1 MAKHVYGAVAEF
13 LSERFKGIVRE
24 SEVTPTVGTTA
35 VEIVGHD
42 SERVS
47 LFIANHGAADVYISP
62 TNQVSVTR
70 GIRLG
75 AGGGAMSVNV
85 EDDANLPSLSWWG
98 ISASAGNAV
107 YGLLVKR
114 DVAIHDSEHAP

>member
-13 LSERFKGIVRE
+13 LAARFKGVVRE
-24 SEVTPTVGTTA
+24 IEGTLTVGTAA

-47 LFIANHGAADVYISP
+47 LLIANHGAADVYISP

-75 AGGGAMSVNV
+75 AGGGALSVNV
-85 EDDANLPSLSWWG
+85 QDDANLSALSWWG
-98 ISASAGNAV
+98 ISAAAGNAV
-107 YGLLVKR
+107 YSLQVKR
-114 DVAIHDSEHAP
+114 DVAIHDSEHEA